1 MQQKFVEE
9 IFKCNKMKDLAVSLL
24 LWTLHTLKSKH
35 VFRYGRKTRIQRF
48 SSRGLSLF
56 MHLCFRQS
64 FKSSCKNSCFSKQDG
79 LVFTFYTQ
87 FLLFFAC
94 FCRCFAK
101 FAQWQRIFTSSF
113 SAASSACLL
122 VQKFCNKQPLLSAS
136 TQANTSDE
144 NKPRQQQQNIS
155 RNAAE
160 DCCLWKSYDLLL
172 QLCVAGRWRSW
183 ILSLYLVFPA

>member
-1 MQQKFVEE
+1 
-9 IFKCNKMKDLAVSLL
+9 
-24 LWTLHTLKSKH
+24 
-35 VFRYGRKTRIQRF
+35 
-48 SSRGLSLF
+48 

-64 FKSSCKNSCFSKQDG
+64 FKSSCKNSCFSKQHG

-94 FCRCFAK
+94 FCRCFAQ
-101 FAQWQRIFTSSF
+101 FARWQRIFANSF

-144 NKPRQQQQNIS
+144 NKPRKQHQNIS
-155 RNAAE
+155 RTSAE

-172 QLCVAGRWRSW
+172 QLCVAGRWKSW
-183 ILSLYLVFPA
+183 IYFCTCVSGIARNSLQLVSANETELTSFYTQVFVAFCKIR